1 MLRKTNECM
10 KKDPP
15 SAVILTIN
23 QLGGTHA
30 IYSLLCSGSTL
41 MPGVNRFERAGVL
54 VSDLPKELEAQPRL
68 FFHLIGQAV
77 SHIIFL
83 VNHYELGWFRTNYRR
98 ITPRVL
104 QQGDFLSYRI
114 TQ

>member
-1 MLRKTNECM
+1 MFW
-10 KKDPP
+10 
-15 SAVILTIN
+15 V
-23 QLGGTHA
+23 
-30 IYSLLCSGSTL
+30 
-41 MPGVNRFERAGVL
+41 GVNAGFETIWAGSIV
-54 VSDLPKELEAQPRL
+54 VSDLPEELEAQPRL

-114 TQ
+114 NQ